1 MQGVETFVVRAW
13 RGDPDDEPTTDD
25 SLRGVV
31 EHVATGASTPF
42 RDADQLLE
50 FLRSRPDPGGRPDG

>member
-1 MQGVETFVVRAW
+1 VETFVVRAW
-13 RGDPDDEPTTDD
+13 REDPDGEPTADD

-42 RDADQLLE
+42 RDAEQLLR
-50 FLRSRPDPGGRPDG
+50 FLRDSRSAGEAPG